1 MCWQSSRFA
10 LLLLRPGHSDS
21 DTRTK
26 DSRTQDTRRKD
37 DTETKR
43 LHPQR
48 RSGEQRKFQ
57 FWDSMKIYWQRQ
69 KCKTLCRWNC
79 VLQLTLG
86 WRLSALMMKKTK
98 GTEQLSALKTNDTQL
113 TQTRVDRDIEGPT
126 WKRETQNDQ
135 KILQR
140 DFWPHFP
147 SELVKIIFQGGSRVS
162 SPIYGLAGGLS
173 KKELSH
179 NER

>member
-43 LHPQR
+43 LHPQTLSQR

-98 GTEQLSALKTNDTQL
+98 SNGAVVCVENKWHAADTNSRGQRHRGSNLKERNSKWPENTS
-113 TQTRVDRDIEGPT
+113 T
-126 WKRETQNDQ
+126 WLLASFSLWTGQNNFSGR
-135 KILQR
+135 I
-140 DFWPHFP
+140 PG
-147 SELVKIIFQGGSRVS
+147 ELPDLWSSRR
-162 SPIYGLAGGLS
+162 A
-173 KKELSH
+173 
-179 NER
+179 

>member
-1 MCWQSSRFA
+1 MCWRSSRFA

-57 FWDSMKIYWQRQ
+57 FWDSMKVYWQRQ
-69 KCKTLCRWNC
+69 KCKTICCKWLWNC

-98 GTEQLSALKTNDTQL
+98 ATEQLSALKTNDTAADTNSRGQRHRGSNLKERNSKWPENTSTWLL
-113 TQTRVDRDIEGPT
+113 TSFSLQTG
-126 WKRETQNDQ
+126 QN
-135 KILQR
+135 
-140 DFWPHFP
+140 HFSGRIP
-147 SELVKIIFQGGSRVS
+147 GELPDLWSSRRS
-162 SPIYGLAGGLS
+162 
-173 KKELSH
+173 
-179 NER
+179 